1 MTNLKNLTFL
11 RFFAIGFL
19 LLICLSCEKDE
30 KEFYPELIFPLDTY
44 YVSQGT
50 DLRVNIQQ
58 GNGIYDIIAA
68 DTSILDFETEEQSW
82 PAGAITITGLKK
94 GRTTLSISD
103 IRNNKSVE
111 LTVHV
116 VDPYLML
123 NIGSP
128 IPLYKWVEGFNPE
141 PEDVLEVRSEI
152 EKHQII
158 EPQSI
163 LILKSG
169 ANSEYML
176 FKDIDHLER
185 AQVTSDGSFEFSLSE
200 TPELT
205 LTDKKTGKQEKLSL
219 FFYTDDPPHLLARFL
234 NLPGKIDKKLMASTR
249 LVKLSTSPSESVDDR
264 FLYYQDVSE
273 QIKTKHTK
281 VQTAQ
286 LYQDATIMKNFQ
298 DYGIKIGMNILV
310 P

>member
-1 MTNLKNLTFL
+1 MNQPYQLTL
-11 RFFAIGFL
+11 SKIILVISVILTAI
-19 LLICLSCEKDE
+19 SCEKDE
-30 KEFYPELIFPLDTY
+30 KEFYPELVFPLDTY

-58 GNGIYDIIAA
+58 GNGIYNIIAA
-68 DTSILDFETEEQSW
+68 DTSILNFEAEEQSW
-82 PAGAITITGLKK
+82 PAGAITITGIKK
-94 GRTTLSISD
+94 GRATLQVSD
-103 IRNNKSVE
+103 IRNNQSVE

-128 IPLYKWVEGFNPE
+128 IPLYTWVDGFTPGSQ
-141 PEDVLEVRSEI
+141 DDLEVRSAI
-152 EKHQII
+152 QKCQII
-158 EPQSI
+158 DPQSV

-169 ANSEYML
+169 AKSEYML
-176 FKDIDHLER
+176 FKDIDHLQR
-185 AQVTSDGSFEFSLSE
+185 SQVISEGSFEFSLSQ
-200 TPELT
+200 TPTLT
-205 LTDKKTGKQEKLSL
+205 LTNKNTGKQDKLTL
-219 FFYTDDPPHLLARFL
+219 FFYTDNPPNLLAHFL
-234 NLPGKIDKKLMASTR
+234 NLPGKFDKKVMASTG
-249 LVKLSTSPSESVDDR
+249 LVKLSTSPIVPVDDR

-273 QIKTKHTK
+273 QIKTKHTN

-298 DYGIKIGMNILV
+298 DYGIKIDMDILV